1 MLAHQRMVAYSRA
14 RGIFKLNQTNYWSKH
29 MANNGW
35 TPERRARQAELIK
48 SWKPWQQSTGPTS
61 AEGKARSSRNAWQG
75 GMRQQLRTLSKDL
88 NAELAAMRDFN
99 RLARP

>member
-1 MLAHQRMVAYSRA
+1 
-14 RGIFKLNQTNYWSKH
+14 

-61 AEGKARSSRNAWQG
+61 AEGKARASLNAYKG
-75 GMRQQLRTLSKDL
+75 SIRQQLRVLNREL
-88 NAELAAMRDFN
+88 NAELKAMREFN
-99 RLARP
+99 KLVRA